1 MARNAY
7 PTDLTDDQWSR
18 IVQFI
23 PPAKPGGRP
32 RSVVM
37 RPFDFAQGVVV
48 NGILYL
54 NRTGCAWR
62 LLPHE
67 P

>member
-1 MARNAY
+1 
-7 PTDLTDDQWSR
+7 
-18 IVQFI
+18 VQFI